1 MSFLTGTHRFLDP
14 KCNEILDQFYE
25 CIEKK
30 SRALGACDG
39 ILAKL
44 YRCKQEDLEAHRKM
58 NKVDT
63 ARKKRELAIAHDPI
77 IQKKLEI
84 LKRLQDKQKEQAAS
98 SSSTS

>member
-30 SRALGACDG
+30 SRAVGACDG
-39 ILAKL
+39 LLAQL
-44 YRCKQEDLEAHRKM
+44 YRCKKEDLETHRQM
-58 NKVDT
+58 NKVESEN
-63 ARKKRELAIAHDPI
+63 KRREHTISRDPI

-84 LKRLQDKQKEQAAS
+84 LKRLQEKQAEQSKS
-98 SSSTS
+98 S